1 MTDGNPSRRSFFYL
15 PSRRDIRYA
24 LAMHWFFLGL
34 IGLIGGLLSGMFGI
48 GGGIVMVP
56 CLVLLVGLSQHQAQG
71 TSLAV
76 LAIPV
81 AALGAWKYYQ
91 AGHVDLT
98 NVAII
103 ALAFLL
109 GIFGGSSISLSLDPA
124 VVKKGF
130 AILLLG
136 VAIYM
141 WFSSTP
147 SKTVTKAATESQTAT
162 ST

>member
-1 MTDGNPSRRSFFYL
+1 MQWL
-15 PSRRDIRYA
+15 A
-24 LAMHWFFLGL
+24 LAS

-91 AGHVDLT
+91 AGHVDLA
-98 NVAII
+98 NVGII
-103 ALAFLL
+103 AAAFLI
-109 GIFGGSSISLSLDPA
+109 GIFGGSSLSLSLDPA

-130 AILLLG
+130 AVLL
-136 VAIYM
+136 VAVAVYM

-147 SKTVTKAATESQTAT
+147 TKSASAPAPAPT
-162 ST
+162 SEPPSHS